1 MNGSLPLP
9 PVLSAKLSEFRRRVW
24 WVKLAEGILASI
36 AGLAVS
42 YGLVLILDRFM
53 ETPAWL
59 RGSLL
64 VLGAAVPGIGLP
76 LKWHRWVWRQR
87 RLEDAARLL
96 RWKFPRLGDQLLG
109 IVELARHDDGTTG
122 RSERLVQAAMAQADE
137 AVKDQDFSGAV
148 PRARHRQWAWA
159 AAGSLALVVTGFAAM
174 GDAARNALL
183 RWLMPWRDTER
194 FTFARVAD
202 LPDPLIVPLAE
213 PFALP
218 VVLRPETRWSP
229 PQAAAFIAGQP
240 DVTAAL
246 TGNAYQLQFP
256 PARTD
261 AAVDLKIGDVR
272 RTLQLQPRPRPELTS
287 LKVRLKLPDYLE
299 YQTQP
304 EIDVRG
310 GTASV
315 LKGSEAV
322 FEAEA
327 SRELLTAE
335 IDGQP
340 ARTEGGRLIST
351 ASRIEEAREVRF
363 TWKDSL
369 GLTARVPLL
378 LQVMPLE
385 DEAPRIVARRDT
397 LEQVVLESEVV
408 LFDVSASDDF
418 GIRKLGLEW
427 KTAAGG
433 DSKEQVIKGSKVA
446 AAGAPESREVTARA
460 SFCAARE
467 GVPPQTVEVRAWAED
482 YLPGRE
488 SSRSASF
495 ILHILN
501 PSDHALWVT
510 QQMGKW
516 LEAARET
523 YEREQQLH
531 QTNKELRALTAAELD
546 RPDNRRR
553 VAQQSSAE
561 DANAARLASLN
572 QAGRHMIEQATKN
585 PEFDAPRLE
594 SWATLLKSL
603 QDIASNRMP
612 NVADL
617 LKQSADAKAG
627 VQLAQA
633 SESKAGSPA
642 EAGQPGSPSA
652 GKPGEGQPGE
662 AKPPDATAGRPAE
675 AGHPDAKS
683 GVPADSRS
691 APMIAEGPQP
701 PQGQSPAGTP
711 ETEAKPKEQAP
722 SIKLTESTMN
732 PPPAPAAGEDPAAPK
747 PPGAGK
753 LGLPGNSLAAAPG
766 AKADPAPPAE
776 TPAQEALD
784 EGVINQKELLA
795 EFARVSDELTEILA
809 SLEASTFVKRFKA
822 AAREQV
828 QLASRISQKTLD
840 AFGIVRDTA
849 AAMTGSA
856 GGAGRL
862 ADIGKGME
870 AAIQGM
876 VRPPAPEENPEGIPV
891 AEVPELFPAMI
902 APMEHF
908 VTSYAPQARRKAKDQ
923 SDFVRII
930 QSDLEAYFQRKP
942 DQHFKKVLAEMKQS
956 KVVQELGRVGDRA
969 ADNLSGSAVH
979 AAEYWADTMDRWA
992 EEMVAAGQCS
1002 NCSSGS
1008 ADSLPPEIVLKV
1020 MQALRDEMKLRDE
1033 TRELENSR
1041 KAVAVAEH
1049 HKRSGQLAAEQ
1060 LRITTHT
1067 AVTVE
1072 DILALP
1078 EGRQKFGKELKLLGA
1093 VVKVME
1099 DARSILAETDTGDRA
1114 IAAETEAIELLLETK
1129 RQKPPGGGGGGGG
1142 DPGGGGTAATASSA
1156 ALADLG
1162 PGGDGASVVQARPV
1176 GQATG
1181 RAGREF
1187 PEEFKTGLDAYFH
1200 NLESTATP

>member
-1 MNGSLPLP
+1 MNGPLPLP
-9 PVLSAKLSEFRRRVW
+9 PVLSAKLSDFRRRVW
-24 WVKLAEGILASI
+24 WVKLAEGVGASI

-42 YGLVLILDRFM
+42 YGLVLVLDRFM

-59 RGSLL
+59 RAGLL

-109 IVELARHDDGTTG
+109 IVELARHDDRSTG

-137 AVKDQDFSGAV
+137 AVREQDFTGAV

-159 AAGSLALVVTGFAAM
+159 AAGSLALVAAGFAGM

-194 FTFARVAD
+194 FTFARVAE
-202 LPDPLIVPLAE
+202 LPDPLVVPLAE

-218 VVLRPETRWSP
+218 VTLTPDSRWSP
-229 PQAAAFIAGQP
+229 RQAAAFIAGQP
-240 DVTAAL
+240 EVTAPLAA
-246 TGNAYQLQFP
+246 GAYQLSFP

-261 AAVDLKIGDVR
+261 ARLDVKVGDVR
-272 RTLQLQPRPRPELTS
+272 RTVQLQPRPRPELTS

-299 YQTQP
+299 YQSRP
-304 EIDVRG
+304 ELDVRG
-310 GTASV
+310 GTASI

-327 SRELLTAE
+327 SRDLLTAE

-340 ARTEGGRLIST
+340 ARTEGGRLIS
-351 ASRIEEAREVRF
+351 AARSIDGAGEVRF

-369 GLTARVPLL
+369 GLTARVPLV
-378 LQVMPLE
+378 LQVIPLA
-385 DEAPRIVARRDT
+385 DEAPRIVARRDS
-397 LEQVVLESEVV
+397 LEQVVLETEVV
-408 LFDVSASDDF
+408 LFEVSASDDF
-418 GIRKLGLEW
+418 GIRKVGLEW

-433 DSKEQVIKGSKVA
+433 EAKAPVIRGSKVT
-446 AAGAPESREVTARA
+446 AAGAPENREVSARA

-467 GVPPQTVEVRAWAED
+467 GVGPQTLEVRAWAED
-482 YLPGRE
+482 YLPGRDPG
-488 SSRSASF
+488 RSATF
-495 ILHILN
+495 VLHILN

-531 QTNKELRALTAAELD
+531 QINKELRGLTAADLD

-553 VAQQSSAE
+553 VALQSSAE
-561 DANAARLASLN
+561 NANAVRLTSLN
-572 QAGRHMIEQATKN
+572 QAGRHLVEQATKN

-594 SWATLLKSL
+594 SWATMLKSL

-627 VQLAQA
+627 ARLAQA
-633 SESKAGSPA
+633 SPGKPGAPAGAAPQGSPA
-642 EAGQPGSPSA
+642 T
-652 GKPGEGQPGE
+652 GKPGEGS
-662 AKPPDATAGRPAE
+662 KPPQPTASRAPESTAGNPGQKE
-675 AGHPDAKS
+675 

-691 APMIAEGPQP
+691 APTIAQGPQP
-701 PQGQSPAGTP
+701 PQGKGPAETAA
-711 ETEAKPKEQAP
+711 TEAKPKDPAP

-732 PPPAPAAGEDPAAPK
+732 PPPVPPAGQSPAGAK
-747 PPGAGK
+747 PPGAGSLK
-753 LGLPGNSLAAAPG
+753 LPVNSLAAAPG
-766 AKADPAPPAE
+766 AQPEPAPPAE
-776 TPAQEALD
+776 TPAQESLD
-784 EGVINQKELLA
+784 QGVTSQKELLA
-795 EFARVSDELTEILA
+795 EFAKVSDELTGILA

-822 AAREQV
+822 AAREQI
-828 QLASRISQKTLD
+828 QLASGISQKTLD
-840 AFGIVRDTA
+840 AFGVVREESA
-849 AAMTGSA
+849 AAA
-856 GGAGRL
+856 GGPTNFVRNL
-862 ADIGKGME
+862 E
-870 AAIQGM
+870 SAIQAM
-876 VRPPAPEENPEGIPV
+876 IRPPSPAVGAEGLKA
-891 AEVPELFPAMI
+891 AEVPALFPARI

-908 VTSYAPQARRKAKDQ
+908 VTTYAPQARRKARDQ

-930 QSDLEAYFQRKP
+930 QSDLESYFQRKP
-942 DQHFKKVLAEMKQS
+942 DQHFKKVLGEMKQS
-956 KVVQELGRVGDRA
+956 RVVQELGRVGDRA

-992 EEMVAAGQCS
+992 EEMVAAGKCS
-1002 NCSSGS
+1002 NCSSCS
-1008 ADSLPPEIVLKV
+1008 SDSLPPEIVLKV

-1041 KAVAVAEH
+1041 QAIAQAEH
-1049 HKRSGQLAAEQ
+1049 GRRSGQLAAEQ

-1078 EGRQKFGKELKLLGA
+1078 EGSAKFGKELKLLGA
-1093 VVKVME
+1093 VVRVME
-1099 DARSILAETDTGDRA
+1099 DARSILAENDTSGRA
-1114 IAAETEAIELLLETK
+1114 IAAETEAIELLLQTK

-1162 PGGDGASVVQARPV
+1162 PGGDGNSLVQARPV

-1187 PEEFKTGLDAYFH
+1187 PEEFKTGLDAYFN